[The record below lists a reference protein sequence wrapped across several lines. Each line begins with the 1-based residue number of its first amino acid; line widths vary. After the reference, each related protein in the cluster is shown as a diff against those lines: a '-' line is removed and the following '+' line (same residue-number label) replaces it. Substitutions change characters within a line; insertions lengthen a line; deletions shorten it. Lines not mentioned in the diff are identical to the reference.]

1 MLFTFDRGT
10 VGGSSVEVDAVGLL
24 GALFF
29 GAAGG
34 RSALFWGATGGRGG
48 NPVL

>member
-1 MLFTFDRGT
+1 MLTFDRGT
-10 VGGSSVEVDAVGLL
+10 VGGRIIEVYAAGLV

-29 GAAGG
+29 GVAGG
-34 RSALFWGATGGRGG
+34 RRALFWGAAGGRGG